1 MNTTLERPELVRG
14 HSRVLAGVCSGL
26 AAHLGLQVRWI
37 RIGFVLAAGLAG
49 AGIVL
54 YAWLWIF
61 LPSATDVRREAER
74 REGTRRFGLAEELNK
89 PVPGDPDDPAGEQ
102 RQHSMR
108 QVLVGAGLLVV
119 AGLVSAQMLGAEL
132 RLEKLWPVLVV
143 LAGAILAWLQL
154 DDEGRAGLRRS
165 TGTLS
170 TGALVRLVV
179 GVALVVTGLLLFLS
193 GIVGLRELL
202 SGLAVAVAVIAGL
215 ALVLLPWGL
224 RFWRDYVSER
234 SNRVRAAERADI
246 AAHLHDSVL
255 QTLALIQKR
264 SQDPAQVL
272 TLARAQERE
281 LRQWLYNTQEPEEGE
296 ITEAIRREA
305 AEVEELYLVSIN
317 VVAVGER
324 SGLAGHDALL
334 QATREAMTN
343 AAKHAGGTISVY
355 VEAGPERVEVFVRD
369 RGDGF
374 EVDQVS
380 GDRHGVRE
388 SIIGRMER
396 NGGSAGIRSTED
408 GTEVHLSMNEK
419 TKDDDDRAG
428 SNTH

>member
-14 HSRVLAGVCSGL
+14 QPRVLAGVCSGL
-26 AAHLGLQVRWI
+26 AVHLGVQALWI

-49 AGIVL
+49 AGIIL

-61 LPSATDVRREAER
+61 LPSATDVQREAER

-89 PVPGDPDDPAGEQ
+89 QLPPEAEDPASEQ

-108 QVLVGAGLLVV
+108 QVLIGAGLLVM

-132 RLEKLWPVLVV
+132 RLDRLWPILVV
-143 LAGAILAWLQL
+143 VAGAILAWLQL
-154 DDEGRAGLRRS
+154 DDEGRAGLRRN

-170 TGALVRLVV
+170 TGALIRLIF

-224 RFWRDYVSER
+224 RFWRNYVSER

-317 VVAVGER
+317 VVAVGEC
-324 SGLAGHDALL
+324 SGLGGHDALL

-355 VEAGPERVEVFVRD
+355 VEASPGRAEVFVRD

-380 GDRHGVRE
+380 DDRHGVRE

-396 NGGSAGIRSTED
+396 NGGSASIRSSGD
-408 GTEVHLSMNEK
+408 GTEVHLTMNEE
-419 TKDDDDRAG
+419 TKDDDD
-428 SNTH
+428 

>member
-14 HSRVLAGVCSGL
+14 QPRVLAGVCSGL
-26 AAHLGLQVRWI
+26 AAHLGVQVRWI
-37 RIGFVLAAGLAG
+37 RIGFVLATGLAG
-49 AGIVL
+49 AGIIL

-74 REGTRRFGLAEELNK
+74 REGTRRFGLAEEMNRKL
-89 PVPGDPDDPAGEQ
+89 PPDFEDAASEQ

-108 QVLVGAGLLVV
+108 QVLIGAGLLVV

-132 RLEKLWPVLVV
+132 RLDKLWPIAVV
-143 LAGAILAWLQL
+143 LAGAIMAWLQL

-170 TGALVRLVV
+170 TGALIRLII

-224 RFWRDYVSER
+224 RFWRDFVSER

-264 SQDPAQVL
+264 SHDPAQVL

-317 VVAVGER
+317 VVSVGEC
-324 SGLAGHDALL
+324 SGMAGHDALL

-355 VEAGPERVEVFVRD
+355 VEASPARVEVFVRD

-374 EVDQVS
+374 EVGQVS
-380 GDRHGVRE
+380 DDRHGVRE

-396 NGGSAGIRSTED
+396 NGGSASIRSTED
-408 GTEVHLSMNEK
+408 GTEVHLTMNEE
-419 TKDDDDRAG
+419 TKDEDD
-428 SNTH
+428 

>member
-14 HSRVLAGVCSGL
+14 QPRVLAGVCSGL
-26 AAHLGLQVRWI
+26 AAHLGVQVRWI
-37 RIGFVLAAGLAG
+37 RIGFVLATGLAG
-49 AGIVL
+49 AGIIL

-74 REGTRRFGLAEELNK
+74 REGTRRFGLAEEMNRQLL
-89 PVPGDPDDPAGEQ
+89 PDIDDPASEQ

-108 QVLVGAGLLVV
+108 QVLIGAGLLVV

-132 RLEKLWPVLVV
+132 RLDKLWPIVVV
-143 LAGAILAWLQL
+143 LAGAIMAWLQL

-170 TGALVRLVV
+170 TGALIRLIV

-202 SGLAVAVAVIAGL
+202 SGLAVAVAVVAGL

-264 SQDPAQVL
+264 SHDPAQVL

-317 VVAVGER
+317 VVAVGEC
-324 SGLAGHDALL
+324 SGLDVHDALL

-355 VEAGPERVEVFVRD
+355 VEAGPGRAEVFVRD

-374 EVDQVS
+374 EVDNVS
-380 GDRHGVRE
+380 DDRHGVRE

-396 NGGSAGIRSTED
+396 NGGSASIRSTED
-408 GTEVHLSMNEK
+408 GTEVHLTMNEE
-419 TKDDDDRAG
+419 TKDDDD
-428 SNTH
+428 

>member
-14 HSRVLAGVCSGL
+14 QPRVLAGVCSGL
-26 AAHLGLQVRWI
+26 AVHLGVQALWI
-37 RIGFVLAAGLAG
+37 RIGFVLATGLAG
-49 AGIVL
+49 AGIIL

-61 LPSATDVRREAER
+61 LPSATDVQREAER

-89 PVPGDPDDPAGEQ
+89 QLPPDAEDPASEQ

-108 QVLVGAGLLVV
+108 QVLIGAGLLVI

-132 RLEKLWPVLVV
+132 RLDRLWPILVV
-143 LAGAILAWLQL
+143 VAGAILAWLQL
-154 DDEGRAGLRRS
+154 DDEGRAGLRRN

-170 TGALVRLVV
+170 TGALIRLIF

-224 RFWRDYVSER
+224 RFWRNYVSER

-317 VVAVGER
+317 VVAVGEC
-324 SGLAGHDALL
+324 SGLGGHDALL

-355 VEAGPERVEVFVRD
+355 VEASPGRAEVFVRD

-380 GDRHGVRE
+380 DDRHGVRE

-396 NGGSAGIRSTED
+396 NGGSASIRSTDD
-408 GTEVHLSMNEK
+408 GTEVHLTMNEE
-419 TKDDDDRAG
+419 TKDDDD
-428 SNTH
+428 

>member
-14 HSRVLAGVCSGL
+14 QPRVLAGVCSGL
-26 AAHLGLQVRWI
+26 AAHLGVQVRWI
-37 RIGFVLAAGLAG
+37 RIGFVLATGLAG
-49 AGIVL
+49 AGIIL

-74 REGTRRFGLAEELNK
+74 REGTRRFGLAEEMNRKLL
-89 PVPGDPDDPAGEQ
+89 PDIDDPASEQ

-108 QVLVGAGLLVV
+108 QVLIGAGLLVV

-132 RLEKLWPVLVV
+132 RLDKLWPIVVV
-143 LAGAILAWLQL
+143 LAGAIMAWLQL

-170 TGALVRLVV
+170 TGALIRLIV

-202 SGLAVAVAVIAGL
+202 SGLAVAVAVVAGL

-264 SQDPAQVL
+264 SHDPAQVL

-317 VVAVGER
+317 VVAVGEC
-324 SGLAGHDALL
+324 SGLDGHDALL

-355 VEAGPERVEVFVRD
+355 VEAGPGRAEVFVRD

-374 EVDQVS
+374 EVDNVS
-380 GDRHGVRE
+380 DDRHGVRE

-396 NGGSAGIRSTED
+396 NGGSASIRSTED
-408 GTEVHLSMNEK
+408 GTEVHLTMNEE
-419 TKDDDDRAG
+419 TKDDDD
-428 SNTH
+428 

>member
-14 HSRVLAGVCSGL
+14 QPRVLAGVCSGL
-26 AAHLGLQVRWI
+26 AVHLGVQALWI

-49 AGIVL
+49 AGIIL

-61 LPSATDVRREAER
+61 LPSATDVQREAER

-89 PVPGDPDDPAGEQ
+89 QLPPEAEDPASEQ

-108 QVLVGAGLLVV
+108 QVLIGAGLLVM

-132 RLEKLWPVLVV
+132 RLDRLWPILVV
-143 LAGAILAWLQL
+143 VAGAILAWLQL
-154 DDEGRAGLRRS
+154 DDEGRAGLRRN

-170 TGALVRLVV
+170 TGALIRLIF

-224 RFWRDYVSER
+224 RFWRNYVSER

-317 VVAVGER
+317 VVAVGECR
-324 SGLAGHDALL
+324 GLGGHDALL

-355 VEAGPERVEVFVRD
+355 VEASPGRAEVFVRD

-380 GDRHGVRE
+380 DDRHGVRE

-396 NGGSAGIRSTED
+396 NGGSASIRSSGD
-408 GTEVHLSMNEK
+408 GTEVHLTMNEE
-419 TKDDDDRAG
+419 TKDDDD
-428 SNTH
+428 